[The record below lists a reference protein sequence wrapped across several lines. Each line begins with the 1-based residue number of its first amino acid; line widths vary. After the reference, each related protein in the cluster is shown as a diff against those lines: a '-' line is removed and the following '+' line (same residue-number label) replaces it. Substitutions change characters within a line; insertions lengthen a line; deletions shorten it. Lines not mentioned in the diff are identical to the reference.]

1 MGENTTERAARARI
15 NSKVMLFIPTPSRR
29 GADDVGFR
37 LDMSQYKNTDKCYQG
52 GNSVRLPDIYDK
64 GRYISDYVC

>member
-1 MGENTTERAARARI
+1 M
-15 NSKVMLFIPTPSRR
+15 
-29 GADDVGFR
+29 GFR